1 MGEKSREL
9 IILNCN
15 IKTRMIMDGA
25 GGQVID
31 GGQSFDLCNFS
42 YPFSNFIIA
51 KNGKIKYSKLLK
63 LTIEG
68 KFEY

>member
-9 IILNCN
+9 IILNCT

-25 GGQVID
+25 GVD
-31 GGQSFDLCNFS
+31 GGQSNFL
-42 YPFSNFIIA
+42 IA

>member
-1 MGEKSREL
+1 
-9 IILNCN
+9 
-15 IKTRMIMDGA
+15 MDGA

-42 YPFSNFIIA
+42 LPFSNFIIA
-51 KNGKIKYSKLLK
+51 KNGKIKYSNFLK
-63 LTIEG
+63 MTIEG